1 MIAFKT
7 KSMKEISRYIY
18 SNWNNNSH
26 EAYQIFTNSDFYRFT
41 MRKLHYAI
49 YNYLRYRSAC
59 KRVWFELRH
68 PVKPMS
74 VYDMTLALDRISRF
88 KFPEKKLKR
97 VYIETICAHLIS
109 PSFKKTDIEK
119 FDNKSLSQLFCE
131 IWNYSVKENDIFFT
145 RTSYF

>member
-7 KSMKEISRYIY
+7 KSMKEISRYIF
-18 SNWNNNSH
+18 SNWNNNSQ
-26 EAYQIFTNSDFYRFT
+26 EAYQIFTNNDFYRFT

-74 VYDMTLALDRISRF
+74 VYIIVSYDDQTKEYTFEYTYKYDREYLPDSQELTF
-88 KFPEKKLKR
+88 NSMCGE
-97 VYIETICAHLIS
+97 LI
-109 PSFKKTDIEK
+109 
-119 FDNKSLSQLFCE
+119 
-131 IWNYSVKENDIFFT
+131 
-145 RTSYF
+145 

>member
-18 SNWNNNSH
+18 SNWNNNSP

-49 YNYLRYRSAC
+49 YNYLRYRSTC

-68 PVKPMS
+68 PTKSRS
-74 VYDMTLALDRISRF
+74 VFVIILYDDQTKEYTFEHTYKYDKEYMPSSQELTFNSMYG
-88 KFPEKKLKR
+88 E
-97 VYIETICAHLIS
+97 LI
-109 PSFKKTDIEK
+109 
-119 FDNKSLSQLFCE
+119 
-131 IWNYSVKENDIFFT
+131 
-145 RTSYF
+145 